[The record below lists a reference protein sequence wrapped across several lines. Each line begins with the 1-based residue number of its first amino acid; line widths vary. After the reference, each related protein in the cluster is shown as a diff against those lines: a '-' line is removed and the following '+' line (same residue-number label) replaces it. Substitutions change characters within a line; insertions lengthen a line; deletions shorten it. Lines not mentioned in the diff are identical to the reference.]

1 VVGVV
6 IKIIFF
12 DAFGTL
18 FHLQGSVG
26 EHYAAIAR
34 RLGTELSPRALDDA
48 FAWAWRNA
56 PMRPANDH
64 TRKDDDKP
72 WWRDLLAAVLSQIP
86 KISPRFDR
94 ENFFEIAYKHFAE
107 PGVWTLYPEVRH
119 VLELIAPRFQL
130 AIISNFD
137 RRLHTVLD
145 HLKIASYFQGVFV
158 SSELG
163 ADKPDPEI
171 YRRALAR
178 SRSRASEAIHVGDDP
193 ERDWTAASHAGMH
206 IFKLDRARNSLRDL
220 LEDLAIT
227 PRSSR

>member
-1 VVGVV
+1 V
-6 IKIIFF
+6 IKTISF

-34 RLGTELSPRALDDA
+34 QLGAELSPRELDDA

-56 PMRPANDH
+56 PLRPAIDH
-64 TRKDDDKP
+64 PRQDDDRP
-72 WWRDLLAAVLSQIP
+72 WWRDLLAVVLSRITN
-86 KISPRFDR
+86 ISPEFDR
-94 ENFFEIAYKHFAE
+94 ENFFEVVYDHFAE
-107 PGVWTLYPEVRH
+107 PEVWALYPEVRD
-119 VLELIAPRFQL
+119 VLDLIAPRFQL

-137 RRLHTVLD
+137 RRLHTVLR
-145 HLKIASYFQGVFV
+145 HLKIASYFQGVFI

-178 SRSRASEAIHVGDDP
+178 SRCRADEAIHVGDDP
-193 ERDWTAASHAGMH
+193 ERDWKAALRAGMH
-206 IFKLDRARNSLRDL
+206 IFKLDRGKNSLRDL
-220 LEDLAIT
+220 PGFLVGV
-227 PRSSR
+227 R